1 MKITALETIQLAEFP
16 NLLFLRLHTDEELIG
31 RDPGRIEALRYA
43 LKHYVGTKGT
53 GVECRA
59 NSAVDIALWDLLG
72 KAVNRPIYA
81 LLGGAFQDSVRV
93 YNTCAGYYYVRGA
106 TGQAR
111 ENWGVGDSSG
121 DQAKPPVAQPEA
133 ASDAPGPYEDLQ
145 AWLHGGAGDLAQ
157 SLLEQ
162 GITGMKMWPF
172 DEYAYATNGT
182 GGPAGAIT
190 AAELDRGLE
199 P

>member
-16 NLLFLRLHTDEELIG
+16 NLLFVRLHTDEGLIGLGETFFGPHEVAAYLHHTAAPKLLG

-72 KAVNRPIYA
+72 KAVNRPVYA

-93 YNTCAGYYYVRGA
+93 YNTCAGYRYVRA
-106 TGQAR
+106 AIGQAR

-162 GITGMKMWPF
+162 GITGMKM
-172 DEYAYATNGT
+172 
-182 GGPAGAIT
+182 
-190 AAELDRGLE
+190 
-199 P
+199 